1 MDSLEKAAERLQE
14 LSTSP
19 NGVVFAESRGKLIRV
34 HGTAPWQE
42 IVNFAIGLK
51 KSNPSSY
58 VNVDIKRCPMSIF

>member
-1 MDSLEKAAERLQE
+1 MDTLEKASKRLEE
-14 LSTSP
+14 LQTSP
-19 NGVVFAESRGKLIRV
+19 NGVVFAERTGALIRV

-58 VNVDIKRCPMSIF
+58 VNVDIKRCPMAFL